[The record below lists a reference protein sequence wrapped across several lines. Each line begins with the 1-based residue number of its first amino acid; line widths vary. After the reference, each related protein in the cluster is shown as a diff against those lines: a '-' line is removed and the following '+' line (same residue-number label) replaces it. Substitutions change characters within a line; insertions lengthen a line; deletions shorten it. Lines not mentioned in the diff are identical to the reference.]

1 MMFPSRHDNA
11 VGHPSAFPRALRW
24 SVLAAAACALAGA
37 AADPPMADPTRG
49 QPPRLDAALLAKAPE
64 ILDFLRKQKYKTF
77 GVLNFEVKRGKGKPR
92 SMAGPLNRRLADR
105 LEVALVLKMSDDE
118 TMRLLKGASDTARN
132 EKVTPRPDH
141 RDPKARRGFF
151 RIRNY
156 APAWGPEKGLTAEA
170 LLTGLAHVDRKTGLM
185 SVTVTAFDCRGRE
198 KEVCRFVASAA
209 SDPPVL
215 TEAGISYARGRGDDP
230 EEPSIGSADPKSK
243 GKPEPVLEP
252 MPLQVPANPLKA
264 MEKAPVGFEVLY
276 DGSAV
281 EVKAQA
287 DGDDIEAFVPPPAPG
302 QKVTFRLTHR
312 LRDKETYGVVV
323 KVNGE
328 NTIDPDRSEPEAIAN
343 RKWMLYPGKTGVIDG
358 FQLGKDKSREF
369 RVVPL
374 SEAEQRYPDKFG
386 TIEVVLFR
394 TKKKGKPAPEGPDDE
409 KIISR
414 GKVGHGKGAPLT
426 LRALKGELEDLLK
439 KGGGDG
445 RGARG
450 EGAILPGTVKE
461 SKVTAVAF
469 DPDPDA
475 AASLTIRYVQQK

>member
-1 MMFPSRHDNA
+1 
-11 VGHPSAFPRALRW
+11 
-24 SVLAAAACALAGA
+24 
-37 AADPPMADPTRG
+37 
-49 QPPRLDAALLAKAPE
+49 
-64 ILDFLRKQKYKTF
+64 
-77 GVLNFEVKRGKGKPR
+77 
-92 SMAGPLNRRLADR
+92 
-105 LEVALVLKMSDDE
+105 
-118 TMRLLKGASDTARN
+118 
-132 EKVTPRPDH
+132 
-141 RDPKARRGFF
+141 
-151 RIRNY
+151 
-156 APAWGPEKGLTAEA
+156 
-170 LLTGLAHVDRKTGLM
+170 
-185 SVTVTAFDCRGRE
+185 
-198 KEVCRFVASAA
+198 
-209 SDPPVL
+209 
-215 TEAGISYARGRGDDP
+215 
-230 EEPSIGSADPKSK
+230 
-243 GKPEPVLEP
+243 